1 MKSYKC
7 KGSFLID
14 SMAGFFANWIDYIT
28 IDTNDE
34 SNASEYKP

>member
-14 SMAGFFANWIDYIT
+14 SMAGFLLIGF

>member
-14 SMAGFFANWIDYIT
+14 SMAGFLLIGLIT
-28 IDTNDE
+28 LLYDTNDE

>member
-14 SMAGFFANWIDYIT
+14 SMAGFFNWIDYIT

>member
-14 SMAGFFANWIDYIT
+14 SMAGFLLIG
-28 IDTNDE
+28 
-34 SNASEYKP
+34 